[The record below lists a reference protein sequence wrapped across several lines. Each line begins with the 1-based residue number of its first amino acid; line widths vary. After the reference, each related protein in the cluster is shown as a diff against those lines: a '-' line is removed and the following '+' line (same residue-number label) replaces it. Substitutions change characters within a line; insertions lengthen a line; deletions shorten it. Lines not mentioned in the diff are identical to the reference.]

1 MRQIL
6 TEMLMCWT
14 ELPLILMG
22 AQWRDD
28 SDKYVMSPPPK
39 IKTSL
44 KCESILFVCSIKR
57 NTSII
62 LIIILEN

>member
-1 MRQIL
+1 
-6 TEMLMCWT
+6 
-14 ELPLILMG
+14 MG

-28 SDKYVMSPPPK
+28 SDKYVMSLPPK

-44 KCESILFVCSIKR
+44 KCESILFVCSIKG